1 MAICIVILGIV
12 ELARK
17 TGTGPVQLLDLATQ
31 LELPT
36 QLYLPT

>member
-17 TGTGPVQLLDLATQ
+17 TGPVQLLDLHVATQ

-36 QLYLPT
+36 YLYLPT

>member
-17 TGTGPVQLLDLATQ
+17 TGPVQLLDLATQ

-36 QLYLPT
+36 YLYLPT